1 MNTINP
7 NKKDEE
13 DEHSN
18 IQTVI
23 QTIITK
29 TNRIYT
35 SPEQKI
41 QEQKLKPTDQ
51 EEEERRMTNPNR
63 SNKIETR
70 SIHIEPD
77 PERSSQ
83 NPPRSSREASASSS
97 PSSPSSTGGIEDN
110 NNSGVELSP
119 PRPSQIDWVL
129 RSGVELSHERR
140 G

>member
-1 MNTINP
+1 MNTVNP

-70 SIHIEPD
+70 SIQSEPD
-77 PERSSQ
+77 PERSSRIQ
-83 NPPRSSREASASSS
+83 RDRAKIHQDP
-97 PSSPSSTGGIEDN
+97 
-110 NNSGVELSP
+110 VERL
-119 PRPSQIDWVL
+119 RLLRRLRHLQIGRAHV
-129 RSGVELSHERR
+129 
-140 G
+140 